1 MKRVLIVAILATMIV
16 GAAVARPM
24 GHEGS
29 YVAKEMAKI
38 TAEEKSRELAA
49 VTIGDMQSWSDRLSA
64 AARKDAYIAR
74 SGGASFMMPGMG
86 QLKNK
91 QTGLGA
97 ILLGSHLAIGIGSLL
112 GSYFLLP
119 ADLRFDTLDYL
130 GTPAAGIETAW
141 KSHSLLDYLPAM
153 GVSFGGHLLDMG
165 LRALA
170 SHNARTVARQRIES
184 GAVTPSADRF

>member
-29 YVAKEMAKI
+29 YVAKEVAKI
-38 TAEEKSRELAA
+38 TEEEKARELAA
-49 VTIGDMQSWSDRLSA
+49 VTIGEMKSWSDRLSA
-64 AARKDAYIAR
+64 AAAKDAYVAR
-74 SGGASFMMPGMG
+74 TGAASFMVPGMG

-97 ILLGSHLAIGIGSLL
+97 LLLGSHLAVGVGSLL
-112 GSYFLLP
+112 GTYFLLP
-119 ADLRFDTLDYL
+119 ADLRFDALDYL
-130 GTPAAGIETAW
+130 RTPAAGIETAW
-141 KSHSLLDYLPAM
+141 KSHSLLDYLPSMALC
-153 GVSFGGHLLDMG
+153 FGGHLLDMG

-170 SHNARTVARQRIES
+170 AHNASAVARQRIEG
-184 GAVTPSADRF
+184 GAVTPSADRL